1 MDIVEVIRIIFGSIF
16 VLFLPGLSWSFLFF
30 NKNEI
35 DWVERIALSFGL
47 SIALVPLTVFW
58 LNYLFKIKI
67 NLLNV
72 SLTVATLIVMPII
85 IKKFEL
91 QKKTVVLLKSFY
103 SKISERR

>member
-91 QKKTVVLLKSFY
+91 QKKTIVLLKSFY